1 MATKKVY
8 LQWNNDSIIWGAND
22 YSWSDAFIIVQIA
35 ESFSGGGGG
44 GGLVLSNKSPWKDV
58 EKQLDKKNF
67 TEEDKK
73 LFLQVI
79 ARVNGLVTSEVK
91 TVDSSLKKSITV
103 DHIKKTFNAFGQRV
117 EVKVKN
123 VKKQ

>member
-22 YSWSDAFIIVQIA
+22 YSWSDVFIIVQIA
-35 ESFSGGGGG
+35 ESFSGGG